1 MTFAAARRMLTLSR
15 EMLRTKYT
23 TRFLFLA
30 TLGVALLFWLDAS
43 AESQRRSFEDSITG
57 NPNLLLTNSNGEQA
71 SHARIVQITSE
82 CTVLDRLML
91 RRRLDVRYGYTVRPH
106 PSTFVG
112 KYAKSAFTFQ
122 LFNVQRKDSIGYPS
136 FVNGG
141 FVVQ

>member
-1 MTFAAARRMLTLSR
+1 
-15 EMLRTKYT
+15 MLRIKYT

-30 TLGVALLFWLDAS
+30 TLGVALVCWLDAS
-43 AESQRRSFEDSITG
+43 AESQKRSFEDSITL
-57 NPNLLLTNSNGEQA
+57 NPKLLLTSGNGEHA

-91 RRRLDVRYGYTVRPH
+91 RRRLEVRYGYTVSQH

-112 KYAKSAFTFQ
+112 KFAKSAFTFQ
-122 LFNVQRKDSIGYPS
+122 FFNVQRKDSIGYPG

-141 FVVQ
+141 FVVH